1 MTKFGFLLAPVILV
15 SALASSEA
23 GATESETPTCGDFAA
38 TMFYGHEA
46 PRDRAYWSQLAR
58 NAGAKKPDLAHL
70 FWQCAA
76 TPGVPFRDAVRERLW
91 VQRDMKP
98 GE

>member
-15 SALASSEA
+15 SVLAPAQA
-23 GATESETPTCGDFAA
+23 GASDAGSPTCGDFVA

-46 PRDRAYWSQLAR
+46 PQDRAYWSRLAKA
-58 NAGAKKPDLAHL
+58 AGANTPDLPHL
-70 FWQCAA
+70 FWQCAE
-76 TPGVPFRDAVRERLW
+76 TPGVPFKDMVRERFW

-98 GE
+98 GQ